1 MADFPTTGLS
11 DPETLGTV
19 LNKLELAPSTRRSAL
34 GGFISAAKPYTDESL
49 SATLQTTGFT
59 PTSTDPFRQSWDL
72 LQSRIDVAQAQ
83 DDSEIAQRIAALSNA
98 SEAYSNIFFG
108 STSLSKT
115 ERDDLL
121 AQLVA
126 IFNDPRSAIT
136 TVGDRN
142 ASRSAT
148 RALMDA
154 EITRAT
160 AFLGSEYAVPASA
173 IATRHDRAM
182 NIVNKLNE
190 TALTALERKFL
201 AFDDSLQG
209 EYMQARV
216 QAMRALYGEP
226 AAAYATSL
234 AFASQVVVPA
244 YARGQ
249 VNQARAD
256 DFMTKFAKIYESGFT
271 LAADG
276 TVLAQ
281 QRAVDMLKN
290 NTETWKNRHE
300 LKNQTFSEASTAV
313 AAAAQEVSKQL
324 SAALN
329 AVSGSGGISDSF
341 SRSDRYPTINIE
353 NGIIV

>member
-1 MADFPTTGLS
+1 MADYPAGFGPNPS
-11 DPETLGTV
+11 TLGTV
-19 LNKLELAPSTRRSAL
+19 INKLEEAPTTRRAAL

-49 SATLQTTGFT
+49 SASLQTGGFT
-59 PTSTDPFRQSWDL
+59 PSSVDPFSNAWTL
-72 LQSRIDVAQAQ
+72 LQNRIDVAQDQ
-83 DDSEIAQRIAALSNA
+83 DDSEIAQRIAALSTA

-108 STSLSKT
+108 QTSLSKT

-121 AQLVA
+121 GQLVA

-142 ASRSAT
+142 ASRTAT
-148 RALMDA
+148 RALLDA
-154 EITRAT
+154 EVARAK
-160 AFLGSEYAVPASA
+160 AFLDNEYAVPATA
-173 IATRHDRAM
+173 MATRNHRAFNIIDR
-182 NIVNKLNE
+182 LND

-201 AFDDSLQG
+201 EFDNSLQG

-216 QAMRALYGEP
+216 QAMRALHGEP

-234 AFASQVVVPA
+234 SFASQVVVPA

-256 DFMTKFAKIYESGFT
+256 DILARFARIYESGFSK
-271 LAADG
+271 AADG
-276 TVLAQ
+276 DILAQ
-281 QRAVDMLKN
+281 SRAVDMLKN

-329 AVSGSGGISDSF
+329 AVGGSGSISDSF
-341 SRSDRYPTINIE
+341 STSDRWPTINIE
-353 NGIIV
+353 NGVVV